1 MNEIQQN
8 YQNREEKKH
17 PRYLHWA
24 LVVSIVIVTNLF
36 FNYVISLVYTE
47 PSYNNYCP
55 ADVYTKVYTSSD
67 QCLANGGM
75 WSEQVI
81 PVEMKSPAPQPVSI
95 SRTQVTGY
103 CNATYSCQKKY
114 DNASHLYDRNIFII
128 LVALGVTILIAGA
141 YVSISLLSAAFS
153 WSGVLSIL
161 IASLR
166 YWGNA
171 GSLIRVIILGAALAA
186 LIWLAV
192 KKFNK

>member
-1 MNEIQQN
+1 MENNHIDLEV
-8 YQNREEKKH
+8 RKR
-17 PRYLHWA
+17 PSYLHMA
-24 LVVSIVIVTNLF
+24 LIIAIVIVTNLF

-47 PSYNNYCP
+47 PMAQNYCP
-55 ADVYTKVYTSSD
+55 AETYNKVYTSSE

-75 WSEQVI
+75 WSEQVVPGEI
-81 PVEMKSPAPQPVSI
+81 NPNIKTPTPV
-95 SRTQVTGY
+95 RTQVTGY
-103 CNATYSCQKKY
+103 CNATYSCEKKY
-114 DNASHLYDRNIFII
+114 ETASHLYNRNIFII
-128 LVALGVTILIAGA
+128 LVALGVTIIALGA
-141 YVSISLLSAAFS
+141 YIGIPMLTAAFA

-171 GSLIRVIILGAALAA
+171 GSLIRVLILGAALAA